1 LRKPPS
7 ANRSLV
13 RRSGWQRVDS
23 RKSRGS
29 RVLPSGRRRRIQVL
43 RSQARSR
50 RVSGP
55 PSASPFSAAAA
66 LPCAA
71 GRTRRPAEPD
81 RRRCRPTELRLSAVA
96 PHHRGRGLAQ
106 LPRRRCRAAELCLSP
121 SQLTPAAASPPSWLD
136 MLVLKPMRKGTEEHT
151 VCCSRVLKT
160 VRKGTEEHGSSEAK
174 HQHGHLAATVCCSR
188 NYWKPNSGSSEVCQ
202 AIFYAMCMLL
212 S

>member
-1 LRKPPS
+1 MRKPPS

-81 RRRCRPTELRLSAVA
+81 RRRCRPAELRLSAVA

-106 LPRRRCRAAELCLSP
+106 LPRRRCRAAELRLSP
-121 SQLTPAAASPPSWLD
+121 SQLTPAAASPPSWLN
-136 MLVLKPMRKGTEEHT
+136 MLVLKPMRKGTEEHSSLLL
-151 VCCSRVLKT
+151 VCYC
-160 VRKGTEEHGSSEAK
+160 
-174 HQHGHLAATVCCSR
+174 
-188 NYWKPNSGSSEVCQ
+188 
-202 AIFYAMCMLL
+202 LL
-212 S
+212 